1 MPKKGQKKQSTSA
14 SGKKESGKD
23 RGDGAAER
31 NAGPPERTAAFLA
44 TAPPDSVR
52 VSLRVKP
59 GAKRTQ
65 VVIALADA
73 GEEAATKVL
82 ASLDQLELQI
92 AAPPRDG
99 EANAEVVDFVAELT
113 GTKKGACSLVAGH
126 ASRDKVVEVR
136 GVSAARALE
145 SIVQYVLGCSGLG

>member
-82 ASLDQLELQI
+82 ASLDQLELQVCLLPGSFSRPCLHPSSLPASSAQTSHIALSQI

-99 EANAEVVDFVAELT
+99 EANAEVVDF
-113 GTKKGACSLVAGH
+113 
-126 ASRDKVVEVR
+126 
-136 GVSAARALE
+136 
-145 SIVQYVLGCSGLG
+145 